1 MSLSGKRYG
10 TRSGIVKLHPRKR
23 LSSKIQQNLVDM
35 GNAAVVILWH
45 KQNGHRGV
53 LYAAAINDVAN
64 VM

>member
-1 MSLSGKRYG
+1 
-10 TRSGIVKLHPRKR
+10 
-23 LSSKIQQNLVDM
+23 M

-45 KQNGHRGV
+45 KRKKHGGV